1 MRSAGSAGRTN
12 EDDSRRVAI
21 DSAAFIV
28 GSVSVGLVLIATL
41 LYTWVIAV
49 RDAESCSEAIGSI
62 PLRNASIQVCK
73 SLTWFFGTAMAT
85 VVVVGGLSIRDFVRN
100 THLPRIPLYMVLI
113 AASSTV
119 YLLPSRNMGF

>member
-1 MRSAGSAGRTN
+1 MRNSGSARGTTAD
-12 EDDSRRVAI
+12 ESRRVPI

-28 GSVSVGLVLIATL
+28 GCVAVGFFLIAML
-41 LYTWVIAV
+41 VYTWVIAV

-85 VVVVGGLSIRDFVRN
+85 IVVVGGLSIRDFVRN

-119 YLLPSRNMGF
+119 YLLPSRSMGF